1 MFCSFKSPLVHPQI
15 LKAQHAKKKKKI
27 VMVKSEIANTSDN
40 YALAYADILTYV
52 MLKKKNQI
60 CPKVCGGVK
69 TKEQWMAEA

>member
-1 MFCSFKSPLVHPQI
+1 
-15 LKAQHAKKKKKI
+15 
-27 VMVKSEIANTSDN
+27 MVKSEIANTSDN